1 MKVYAIEAE
10 LIEAGDDEKGT
21 PRLVFEVKREDIRE
35 WKLPFCNKV
44 MLVML
49 EKEETP

>member
-10 LIEAGDDEKGT
+10 LIEAGDDDEGT

-35 WKLPFCNKV
+35 WKLPLYEHV
-44 MLVML
+44 TLVML